1 MVATGCCLPSVF
13 WIWVVRKTR
22 RKPLPRPFDLPRVAL
37 YLVLVGY
44 VLLIAGLIV
53 SVILLIKTGFDR
65 TEARDKK
72 EKDDKKD

>member
-1 MVATGCCLPSVF
+1 V
-13 WIWVVRKTR
+13 
-22 RKPLPRPFDLPRVAL
+22 PLPRPFDLPRVAL